1 MSAGG
6 MGVSV
11 ALKSGGP
18 NSHLCPRSCKN
29 GDFSCVC
36 EKWKVGNFFESQL
49 QLRRTWTYRN
59 KSSQVKFIQLT
70 KISLVFCEK
79 TH

>member
-1 MSAGG
+1 

-36 EKWKVGNFFESQL
+36 EKWQGWQFFWKPVPTACEHEHIS
-49 QLRRTWTYRN
+49 T
-59 KSSQVKFIQLT
+59 SQVKFIQLT
-70 KISLVFCEK
+70 KIRLAFCEK